1 MREIKAICVYCGS
14 NAGNRPEYADQAK
27 ALGRLLA
34 ARGIELVY
42 GGGKV
47 GLMGIVADA
56 VLAAGGRAVG
66 VIPRQLV
73 EKEVAHTGLTELH
86 IVETMHQR
94 KTRMFELA
102 DAFVA
107 LPGGFGTMEEIFEML
122 TWAQLGLHAYPCAFL
137 NVNGFYA
144 GLKANMDHMVAEGF
158 VRAEQRNNV
167 WFGDDIPALLDWM
180 HSYESGYTP
189 KWIGSADNT

>member
-14 NAGNRPEYADQAK
+14 NAGKHPEYAEQA
-27 ALGRLLA
+27 AAFGRLLA
-34 ARGIELVY
+34 ERGIELVY

-94 KTRMFELA
+94 KTRMFELS

-137 NVNGFYA
+137 DIRDFYA
-144 GLKANMDHMVAEGF
+144 GLKANMDHMVDQGF
-158 VRAEQRNNV
+158 VRAEQRDNV
-167 WFGDDIPALLDWM
+167 WFGKDIHALLDWM
-180 HSYESGYTP
+180 HAYESGYTP
-189 KWIGSADNT
+189 KWIRSTDNA